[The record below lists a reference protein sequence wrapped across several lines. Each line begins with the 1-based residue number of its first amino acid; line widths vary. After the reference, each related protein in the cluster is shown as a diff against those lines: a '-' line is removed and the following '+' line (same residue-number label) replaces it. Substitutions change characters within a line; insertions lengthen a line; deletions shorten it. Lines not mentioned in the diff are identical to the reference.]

1 MNNYINEQLSLLNDM
16 SGNYVIEDMDDDNN
30 NNNNDIYL
38 NDNDDDNN
46 NNDDNN
52 NENIIIIN
60 DKISKSYYKT
70 DNLNV
75 KVKKTKEQLLYA
87 IHENDGYLPL
97 SRTDN
102 DLFYQFT
109 RYPCRY
115 IKNQKYLLLPYDIVG
130 KLYISYKVI
139 RHFLDSGLSMPDI
152 DKNTNLYT
160 FIIPMELIDEL
171 DYEIDYQQISINKED
186 YTTIMTILS
195 S

>member
-1 MNNYINEQLSLLNDM
+1 MNNYINTQQSLLNDM
-16 SGNYVIEDMDDDNN
+16 SGNYVIEDINDSDNN
-30 NNNNDIYL
+30 GNNNDIYL
-38 NDNDDDNN
+38 NDNDD
-46 NNDDNN
+46 NN
-52 NENIIIIN
+52 NEDIII
-60 DKISKSYYKT
+60 KQKLESYYKN
-70 DNLNV
+70 DNPIV
-75 KVKKTKEQLLYA
+75 KNTKEQLLYA

-109 RYPCRY
+109 RYPYRY
-115 IKNQKYLLLPYDIVG
+115 NRNQEYLLLPYDIVG

-139 RHFLDSGLSMPDI
+139 RYYLDSGLSMPDI

-186 YTTIMTILS
+186 YTKIMTILS